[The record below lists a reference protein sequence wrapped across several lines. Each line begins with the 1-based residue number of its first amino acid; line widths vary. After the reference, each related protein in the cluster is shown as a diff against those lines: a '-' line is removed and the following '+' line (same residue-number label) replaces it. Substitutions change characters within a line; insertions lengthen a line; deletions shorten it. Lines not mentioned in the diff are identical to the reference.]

1 MDTNTV
7 LTAMAALSQATRLDT
22 FQLLVRH
29 EPTGL
34 AAGEVARL
42 LKTPQNTMSTHLS
55 VLARAGLVTT
65 ERHSRSIVY
74 RANLDQL
81 RDVMVFLA
89 KDCCGGDPT
98 LCTPLVA
105 ELTRCC

>member
-1 MDTNTV
+1 MDKPTI

-29 EPTGL
+29 EPAGL

-42 LKTPQNTMSTHLS
+42 LEIPQNTMSTHLS
-55 VLARAGLVTT
+55 VLARAGLVTA
-65 ERHSRSIVY
+65 ERCSRSIVY

-89 KDCCGGDPT
+89 KDCCAGNPT
-98 LCTPLVA
+98 LCAPLVA
-105 ELTRCC
+105 ELERCC